1 MRQAGYRPASSDAK
15 GDHMN
20 NLTVFDPFADSGIDE
35 LFRGF
40 FRPVRMEKAPAA
52 IKMDVAETENAYVV
66 KAEIPGAA
74 KEEIEVSIDGNQVSI
89 GAEVRRE
96 KDVKD
101 GERVLRS
108 ERYYGSVHRAFTL
121 PVEVDETASDAKY
134 ANGVL
139 ELTLVKKAVNA
150 GRKLTIQ

>member
-1 MRQAGYRPASSDAK
+1 
-15 GDHMN
+15 MN
-20 NLTVFDPFADSGIDE
+20 QLTVYDPFVDTGIDE

-40 FRPVRMEKAPAA
+40 FRPVRFEKAGPAT
-52 IKMDVAETENAYVV
+52 IKMDVTEQDNAYVV
-66 KAEIPGAA
+66 KAEIPGVA
-74 KEEIEVSIDGNQVSI
+74 KEDIQVSIEGNQVTI
-89 GAEVRRE
+89 GAEVKRE

-108 ERYYGSVHRAFTL
+108 ERYYGSSHRVFTL
-121 PVEVDETASDAKY
+121 PVEVDEATSNAKY

-139 ELTLVKKAVNA
+139 ELTLAKKPAQT